1 MVKKKLMVMVMAM
14 AMMMAQVIYD
24 GWLIHPIHWDTHDRV
39 QPSRLESY
47 HVIIFMW
54 KPRE

>member
-1 MVKKKLMVMVMAM
+1 MVMVMAM